1 MSSNPQQQ
9 GKKKIGLNSI
19 ISWGASVVIVGLMF
33 KILHYPGAEI
43 MISVGLGTEAFLFAI
58 LGVAALSAEEETTTT
73 TVVSSGNGAKLAD
86 LLATSVTPQTIDGLK
101 LGFEQFT
108 KTVAS
113 VNQVANAGNTTQNFL
128 KELEASTNDVK
139 KFRDN
144 MSSVTSGFDQFNKSL
159 MAISQMSQVSQ
170 GMMKDLEVA
179 GQGMKSFAK
188 NMNDM
193 NASFSQFSQT
203 LLAINQMTASSA
215 SMLKEFEAA
224 TNGMKAYNKKLT
236 DLSKVYQAQLEA
248 FKR

>member
-9 GKKKIGLNSI
+9 GKKKIGLNSV

-58 LGVAALSAEEETTTT
+58 LGVAAMSAEEETTT
-73 TVVSSGNGAKLAD
+73 TVVSSGNGAKLTD

-101 LGFEQFT
+101 AGFEQFT
-108 KTVAS
+108 KTVAT
-113 VNQVANAGNTTQNFL
+113 VNQVANAGNTSQNFL
-128 KELEASTNDVK
+128 KELETSTNDVK

-144 MSSVTSGFDQFNKSL
+144 MASVTTGFDQFNKSL
-159 MAISQMSQVSQ
+159 MAISQMSSVSQ

-203 LLAINQMTASSA
+203 LVAINQMTASSA

-224 TNGMKAYNKKLT
+224 TNGMKAYNKNLT